1 MDNALPATEEDAE
14 VYRGRAEQARLAAK
28 EAVHP
33 ADRRIFENL
42 AASYEELARTRE
54 WLDGQA

>member
-1 MDNALPATEEDAE
+1 MDNALPASEENAE

-28 EAVHP
+28 AASDP
-33 ADRRIFENL
+33 RDRRIFENL